1 MKGDV
6 WVHSYRQLNTTP
18 FTSFRPDQMETL
30 VCLAYVKGK
39 SRSQD
44 PSVRRASGRARLRPS
59 RGRGALARLGRSL
72 ALPGASPYPRI
83 QFDCELETSIFEK
96 VRSPDARIF
105 AARSLYPRSHPAP

>member
-44 PSVRRASGRARLRPS
+44 PSVRRASGRARLAPRRAP
-59 RGRGALARLGRSL
+59 
-72 ALPGASPYPRI
+72 PFPRI

-105 AARSLYPRSHPAP
+105 AARSLYPRSHPAPRSGTLSLVHGA